1 MMDQRNIET
10 VLEALAERI
19 RELKT
24 DIMLKEAENEILRK
38 KNEELQ
44 AKITDIE
51 RKIWGED
58 NAEG

>member
-19 RELKT
+19 RELKM

-58 NAEG
+58 DAEG